1 MNVNEV
7 VSQELQKPAIKKFK
21 KRKVCARFKENIWA
35 ADVAEVGSLSFTD
48 RGVKYLLRVT
58 FSQNVLGIKKLKQF
72 FMFLLK

>member
-1 MNVNEV
+1 MNVNEL

-35 ADVAEVGSLSFTD
+35 PDVAEVGSLSFKD